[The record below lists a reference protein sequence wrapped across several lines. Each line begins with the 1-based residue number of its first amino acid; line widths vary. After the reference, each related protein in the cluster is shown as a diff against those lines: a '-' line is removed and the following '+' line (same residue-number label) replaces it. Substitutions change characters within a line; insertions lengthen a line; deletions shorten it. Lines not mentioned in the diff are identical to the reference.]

1 MSDSHE
7 KQLADR
13 VAFISGG
20 SSGINLGIA
29 KLFASRGAKVMVFG
43 RDDRKARNAAASLVE
58 ETGGIVIPG
67 NADVR
72 DPAAVATL
80 FAKSAMAI
88 GKPNIVIAGAAG
100 NFVAPATGISPNGFK
115 TVVDIDLLG
124 TFNIFRAAYDLGLA
138 PGASLIAIT
147 APQGAQPLPFQAHV
161 CAAKAG
167 INMLVKCLAL
177 EWGQAG
183 IRVNAIS
190 PGPIEGTEG
199 VERMAPTAETKQGW
213 IERTALRRFGTP
225 ADIGEMAAFISSP
238 AGAYVTGTILD
249 CDGGMKLGDASG
261 DLLTVPARG

>member
-1 MSDSHE
+1 MSAVYAE
-7 KQLADR
+7 QLAGK

-29 KLFASRGAKVMVFG
+29 KLFASRGAKVMIFG
-43 RDDRKARNAAASLVE
+43 RDADKARNAAAQLLE
-58 ETGGIVIPG
+58 YGGTIIAG
-67 NADVR
+67 SADVR
-72 DPAAVATL
+72 DAPGIAAL
-80 FAKSAMAI
+80 FAETAVKI
-88 GKPNIVIAGAAG
+88 GKPEIVIAGAAG
-100 NFVAPATGISPNGFK
+100 NFMSPASGISPNGFK

-124 TFNIFRAAYDLGLA
+124 TYNVFRSAFDLTLE

-147 APQGAQPLPFQAHV
+147 APQGALPLPFQSHV

-199 VERMAPTAETKQGW
+199 VDRMAPTPGAKRAW

-225 ADIGEMAAFISSP
+225 EDIGEMAAFIASP
-238 AGAYVTGTILD
+238 AGAYVTGAILD

-261 DLLTVPARG
+261 DLLTVASRD